1 MIDLVNEHYKKNIAF
16 HEQEIKKVDKEIE
29 RIKILAFQTTDD
41 RVYNAEIKQLEIKK
55 EALES
60 SLKIILNDY
69 SRYKE
74 SVEEANE
81 IF

>member
-1 MIDLVNEHYKKNIAF
+1 MIDLVNERYERDIAF
-16 HEQEIKKVDKEIE
+16 HEQKIKEVDKEIK
-29 RIKILAFQTTDD
+29 RINISAFQTTDD
-41 RVYNAEIKQLEIKK
+41 RVHNAEIKQLEIRK

-60 SLKIILNDY
+60 SLKKILNDY

-74 SVEEANE
+74 SVKEANK